1 MSQINIRAA
10 IPADADALAA
20 LLNQIIKKGGT
31 TAHLNLFDGPRLL
44 NHYLAPP
51 LAISCTV
58 AEVGGTIA
66 GFQSLEWSDPNWP
79 GPDSLPADWALI
91 ASFVDADF
99 QGRGI
104 GKALFTKTLAA
115 AQSAGARCIDA
126 AIRADNQGG
135 LAFYTSLGFSDYSRL
150 RDIPLSDGTFVDRV
164 RKKWDVSG

>member
-1 MSQINIRAA
+1 MSQIKLRPATS
-10 IPADADALAA
+10 ADADTLAA
-20 LLNQIIKKGGT
+20 LLNQIIKTGGT
-31 TAHLNLFDGPRLL
+31 TAHLNPFDAPRML
-44 NHYLAPP
+44 NHYIAPP
-51 LAISCTV
+51 LAIRCFV

-66 GFQSLEWSDPNWP
+66 GFQALEWSDPNWP

-126 AIRADNQGG
+126 TIRADNQGG
-135 LAFYTSLGFSDYSRL
+135 LAFYTSLGFTDYSRL
-150 RDIPLSDGTFVDRV
+150 RDIPLSDGTLLDRI
-164 RKKWDVSG
+164 RKKLVIG

>member
-1 MSQINIRAA
+1 MSQIKLR
-10 IPADADALAA
+10 PATSEDADRLAA
-20 LLNQIIKKGGT
+20 LLNQIIKTGGT
-31 TAHLNLFDGPRLL
+31 TAHLHPFDRERLL

-51 LAISCTV
+51 SAISCFV

-66 GFQSLEWSDPNWP
+66 GFQALEWSDPNWP
-79 GPDSLPADWALI
+79 GPDSLPTDWALI

-126 AIRADNQGG
+126 TIRADNQGG
-135 LAFYTSLGFSDYSRL
+135 LAFYTSLGFTDYSRL
-150 RDIPLSDGTFVDRV
+150 RDIPLSDGTLVDQI
-164 RKKWDVSG
+164 RKMLIV

>member
-1 MSQINIRAA
+1 MSQIKLR
-10 IPADADALAA
+10 PATSEDADRLAA
-20 LLNQIIKKGGT
+20 LLNQIIKTGGT
-31 TAHLNLFDGPRLL
+31 TAHLHPFDRERLL

-51 LAISCTV
+51 SAISCFL

-66 GFQSLEWSDPNWP
+66 GFQALEWSDPNWP

-126 AIRADNQGG
+126 TIRAGNQGG

-150 RDIPLSDGTFVDRV
+150 RDIPLSDGTLVDRV
-164 RKKWDVSG
+164 RKKRDVSG

>member
-1 MSQINIRAA
+1 MSQIKLR
-10 IPADADALAA
+10 PATSEDVDRLAA
-20 LLNQIIKKGGT
+20 LLNQIIKTGGT
-31 TAHLNLFDGPRLL
+31 TAHLHPFDRERLL

-51 LAISCTV
+51 LAISCFV

-66 GFQSLEWSDPNWP
+66 GFQALEWSDPNWP

-126 AIRADNQGG
+126 TIRADNQGG
-135 LAFYTSLGFSDYSRL
+135 LAFYTSLGFTDYSRL
-150 RDIPLSDGTFVDRV
+150 RDIPLSDGTLVDRV
-164 RKKWDVSG
+164 RKKLIVSG

>member
-1 MSQINIRAA
+1 MSQIKLQ
-10 IPADADALAA
+10 PATSEDADRLAA
-20 LLNQIIKKGGT
+20 LLNQIIKTGGT
-31 TAHLNLFDGPRLL
+31 TAHLHPFDRERLL

-51 LAISCTV
+51 SAISCFV

-66 GFQSLEWSDPNWP
+66 GFQALEWSDPNWL

-126 AIRADNQGG
+126 TIRADNQGG
-135 LAFYTSLGFSDYSRL
+135 LAFYTSLGFTDYSRL
-150 RDIPLSDGTFVDRV
+150 RDIPLSDGTLVDQI
-164 RKKWDVSG
+164 RKMLIV

>member
-1 MSQINIRAA
+1 MSQIKLR
-10 IPADADALAA
+10 PATSEDANRLAA
-20 LLNQIIKKGGT
+20 LLNQIIKTGGT
-31 TAHLNLFDGPRLL
+31 TAHLHPFDRERLL

-51 LAISCTV
+51 SAISCFV

-66 GFQSLEWSDPNWP
+66 GFQALEWSDPNWP
-79 GPDSLPADWALI
+79 GPDSLPPDWALI

-126 AIRADNQGG
+126 TIRADNQGG
-135 LAFYTSLGFSDYSRL
+135 LAFYTSLGFTDYSRL
-150 RDIPLSDGTFVDRV
+150 RDIPLSDGTLVDRI
-164 RKKWDVSG
+164 RKMLIV

>member
-1 MSQINIRAA
+1 MSQIKLR
-10 IPADADALAA
+10 PATSEDVDRLAA
-20 LLNQIIKKGGT
+20 LLNQIIKTGGT
-31 TAHLNLFDGPRLL
+31 TAHLHPFDRERLL

-51 LAISCTV
+51 SAISCFV

-66 GFQSLEWSDPNWP
+66 GFQALEWSDPNWP

-91 ASFVDADF
+91 ASFVDADL

-126 AIRADNQGG
+126 TIRADNQGG
-135 LAFYTSLGFSDYSRL
+135 LAFYTSLGFTDYSRL
-150 RDIPLSDGTFVDRV
+150 RDIPLSDGTLVDRI
-164 RKKWDVSG
+164 RKRLIV

>member
-1 MSQINIRAA
+1 MSQIKLQ
-10 IPADADALAA
+10 PATSEDADRLAA
-20 LLNQIIKKGGT
+20 LLNQIIKTGGT
-31 TAHLNLFDGPRLL
+31 TAHLHPFDRERLL

-51 LAISCTV
+51 SATKQLM

-66 GFQSLEWSDPNWP
+66 GFQALEWSDPNWP

-126 AIRADNQGG
+126 TIRADNQGG
-135 LAFYTSLGFSDYSRL
+135 LAFYTSLGFTDYSRL
-150 RDIPLSDGTFVDRV
+150 RDIPLSDGTLVDRI
-164 RKKWDVSG
+164 RKMLIV

>member
-1 MSQINIRAA
+1 MNQIKLRPAS
-10 IPADADALAA
+10 PADADRLAA
-20 LLNQIIKKGGT
+20 LLNQIIKTGGT
-31 TAHLNLFDGPRLL
+31 TAHLNPFDEERLL

-58 AEVGGTIA
+58 DELGGTLA
-66 GFQSLEWSDPNWP
+66 GFQALEWSDPNWP

-126 AIRADNQGG
+126 TIRANNQGG
-135 LAFYTSLGFSDYSRL
+135 LAFYTSLGFTDYSRL
-150 RDIPLSDGTFVDRV
+150 RDIPLSDGTLVDRV
-164 RKKWDVSG
+164 RKMLVV

>member
-1 MSQINIRAA
+1 MSQIKLR
-10 IPADADALAA
+10 PATSEDANRLAA
-20 LLNQIIKKGGT
+20 LLNQIIKTGGT
-31 TAHLNLFDGPRLL
+31 TAHLHPFDRERLL

-51 LAISCTV
+51 SAISCFV

-66 GFQSLEWSDPNWP
+66 GFQALEWSDPNWP

-126 AIRADNQGG
+126 TIRADNQGG
-135 LAFYTSLGFSDYSRL
+135 LAFYTSLGFTDYSRL
-150 RDIPLSDGTFVDRV
+150 RDIPLSDGTLVDRI
-164 RKKWDVSG
+164 RKKLNVSE

>member
-1 MSQINIRAA
+1 MSLIKLRPAT
-10 IPADADALAA
+10 PADADALAA
-20 LLNQIIKKGGT
+20 LLNQIIKNGGT
-31 TAHLNLFDGPRLL
+31 TAHLNPFDGSRLL

-51 LAISCTV
+51 LAIRCTV

-66 GFQSLEWSDPNWP
+66 GFQALEWSDPNWP
-79 GPDSLPADWALI
+79 GPDSLPPDWALI

-126 AIRADNQGG
+126 TIRADNQGG
-135 LAFYTSLGFSDYSRL
+135 LGFYTSLGFSDYSRL
-150 RDIPLSDGTFVDRV
+150 RNIPLSDGTLMDRV
-164 RKKWDVSG
+164 RKKRIV